1 MSGNGMSREEDT
13 PNPQTTHYSAIRWS
27 LWALVTYCMIAV
39 SLTCPALLGQGS
51 ITPEGYLDKDLLY
64 KELTEAKLRPFQ
76 DATPIVLELGRARAV
91 ASGLSQRRIDTW
103 NPWSG
108 AGAPLWAEQ
117 GGPFFPTNLIYYLYP
132 HHVTLMAALA
142 ARLVVAALGMFF
154 LVLALE
160 FHPLNALFV
169 GALFEYSGILAAE
182 LPFAST
188 SATYVLPWALLG
200 AHTLC
205 TKPGPGAVGV
215 AGLALG
221 IALLGGHPSFILLT
235 YLGFGA
241 WLLGEWAHKRPTLN
255 ELKALVFL
263 ATAVGLIAILTA
275 AAGLLPFLELLVHGQ
290 SYKNVDISELVWLKI
305 LFTTRQSFFAAMFF
319 PSLVTATRDTP
330 PTIHWWPFAEG
341 ASIGLVAL
349 LLAIAG
355 SEKLRE
361 HWGLILITVLG
372 IGLTLAP
379 IGLEWLHQ
387 LPGLRIILPWYCYSL
402 IVVPLCIAA
411 GYGLQIIA
419 SASRANLLVVPLAV
433 MLAGVVLFGLVL
445 AAIALFGGSEA
456 FQSLKEEIED
466 SGLRYVGSDHI
477 RGWKIYVSPV
487 AALVAVGAYVL
498 LCRNYLAR
506 AAIVVAVVAM
516 IEAAAIRIP
525 TVIFERSVVLRS
537 GPSEVTTRLQALLS
551 GGYWRF
557 IGVPVEVG
565 YPNTSVLFEL
575 RDLRSVSAIPVRR
588 QKEFLELA
596 GPSKAFPTEQYP
608 STISLPMLSLA
619 AVKYVIYS
627 EHMAA
632 RYRSRVNIPSSLKE
646 QEAAGGLIFFENLS
660 ALPRFRIVH
669 DVIPV
674 EGERQAFETL
684 RHLLDDSSPAV
695 APEWA
700 RRSVIEGITH
710 DEALL
715 ARAETDP
722 SRNFESVRRLSEPD
736 SQTIVLEA
744 LLDRPGFVLVADT
757 FYPGWTAT
765 VDDVPTVIHPANL
778 LFRAVAVPAGKH
790 TIVMKYGSSW
800 LPIGGALTLIG
811 LLLAAALLV
820 RDRFLNRRRVRGKS
834 MDSLT
839 YPAEATWRDGGGQ
852 MYL

>member
-1 MSGNGMSREEDT
+1 LIWRE
-13 PNPQTTHYSAIRWS
+13 R
-27 LWALVTYCMIAV
+27 
-39 SLTCPALLGQGS
+39 
-51 ITPEGYLDKDLLY
+51 LY
-64 KELTEAKLRPFQ
+64 PTRHA
-76 DATPIVLELGRARAV
+76 
-91 ASGLSQRRIDTW
+91 
-103 NPWSG
+103 
-108 AGAPLWAEQ
+108 
-117 GGPFFPTNLIYYLYP
+117 FFP
-132 HHVTLMAALA
+132 
-142 ARLVVAALGMFF
+142 
-154 LVLALE
+154 
-160 FHPLNALFV
+160 
-169 GALFEYSGILAAE
+169 
-182 LPFAST
+182 
-188 SATYVLPWALLG
+188 
-200 AHTLC
+200 
-205 TKPGPGAVGV
+205 
-215 AGLALG
+215 
-221 IALLGGHPSFILLT
+221 
-235 YLGFGA
+235 
-241 WLLGEWAHKRPTLN
+241 
-255 ELKALVFL
+255 
-263 ATAVGLIAILTA
+263 
-275 AAGLLPFLELLVHGQ
+275 
-290 SYKNVDISELVWLKI
+290 
-305 LFTTRQSFFAAMFF
+305 AMFF

-330 PTIHWWPFAEG
+330 PEYLWWPFAEG

-355 SEKLRE
+355 WQKLRE

-372 IGLTLAP
+372 ISLTLAP

-419 SASRANLLVVPLAV
+419 SASRPNLLVVPLAELV
-433 MLAGVVLFGLVL
+433 FFGLVL
-445 AAIALFGGSEA
+445 AAIALFGGFEA
-456 FQSLKEEIED
+456 PQSLKKAIAD
-466 SGLRYVGSDHI
+466 SV
-477 RGWKIYVSPV
+477 YVSPI

-498 LCRNYLAR
+498 LSRNNPAP

-516 IEAAAIRIP
+516 IEAAAIRVP
-525 TVIFERSVVLRS
+525 TVIFERSVILRS

-596 GPSKAFPTEQYP
+596 GPWEGIPTEQYP

-632 RYRSRVNIPSSLKE
+632 RYRSIGVDGRVNIPSGLKE
-646 QEAAGGLIFFENLS
+646 QEAASGIMFFENLS
-660 ALPRFRIVH
+660 ALPRFRIAH

-674 EGERQAFETL
+674 EGELQAFETL

-715 ARAETDP
+715 ARAEP
-722 SRNFESVRRLSEPD
+722 GSSRNFESVRRLAEPD
-736 SQTIVLEA
+736 PQTIVLEA
-744 LLDRPGFVLVADT
+744 HLDRPGFVLVADT
-757 FYPGWTAT
+757 FYPGWAAT

-811 LLLAAALLV
+811 LLLAVALLV
-820 RDRFLNRRRVRGKS
+820 RDRFLNRRRVRGKII
-834 MDSLT
+834 DSFT
-839 YPAEATWRDGGGQ
+839 PGSSRGA
-852 MYL
+852 

>member
-1 MSGNGMSREEDT
+1 MLT
-13 PNPQTTHYSAIRWS
+13 RWS
-27 LWALVTYCMIAV
+27 LWALLAYCMIAV

-64 KELTEAKLRPFQ
+64 GELTEAKLRPFQ

-132 HHVTLMAALA
+132 HHATLMASLT
-142 ARLVVAALGMFF
+142 ARLVIAALGMFF
-154 LVLALE
+154 LVRALE
-160 FHPLNALFV
+160 IHPLNALFV

-182 LPFAST
+182 LPFANS
-188 SATYVLPWALLG
+188 SATYLLPWALLG
-200 AHTLC
+200 AHMLC

-221 IALLGGHPSFILLT
+221 IASLGGHPSFILLT

-241 WLLGEWAHKRPTLN
+241 WLLGEWAHKRPKLN
-255 ELKALVFL
+255 ELKGLVIL
-263 ATAVGLIAILTA
+263 AIAVGLIAILIA
-275 AAGLLPFLELLVHGQ
+275 AVGLLPFLELVVHGQ
-290 SYKNVDISELVWLKI
+290 SYKNAQISELAWLER
-305 LFTTRQSFFAAMFF
+305 LYSTRHAFVTAMFF
-319 PSLVTATRDTP
+319 PSLVTATRDAP
-330 PTIHWWPFAEG
+330 PTFLWWPFAEG

-355 SEKLRE
+355 SGKLRE
-361 HWGLILITVLG
+361 RWGLILMTILG

-419 SASRANLLVVPLAV
+419 SASRANLLVVPLAE
-433 MLAGVVLFGLVL
+433 MLAGVVLVGLVL

-456 FQSLKEEIED
+456 FQSLKQVIEE

-477 RGWKIYVSPV
+477 LGWKIYVSPV

-498 LCRNYLAR
+498 LCRNNLAR
-506 AAIVVAVVAM
+506 AAIVVGVIAM

-557 IGVPVEVG
+557 IGVPVDVG
-565 YPNTSVLFEL
+565 SPNTSVLFEL
-575 RDLRSVSAIPVRR
+575 RDLRSASALPVRR

-596 GPSKAFPTEQYP
+596 GPSEGSPTMQYP

-627 EHMAA
+627 D
-632 RYRSRVNIPSSLKE
+632 RDRSRVNIPSDLKE
-646 QEAAGGLIFFENLS
+646 QEAAGGVIFFENLS

-674 EGERQAFETL
+674 EGEWQAFDIL
-684 RHLLDDSSPAV
+684 RNLLDDSSPAV
-695 APEWA
+695 APKWA
-700 RRSVIEGITH
+700 RRSVIEGITYE
-710 DEALL
+710 EALL
-715 ARAETDP
+715 ARTEPDP
-722 SRNFESVRRLSEPD
+722 SRNFEYVRRLAEPD
-736 SQTIVLEA
+736 PQTIVLEA
-744 LLDRPGFVLVADT
+744 HLDRPGFVLVADT

-790 TIVMKYGSSW
+790 TIIMKYGSSW

-839 YPAEATWRDGGGQ
+839 YPAEATKEATR
-852 MYL
+852 

>member
-1 MSGNGMSREEDT
+1 MLT
-13 PNPQTTHYSAIRWS
+13 RWF
-27 LWALVTYCMIAV
+27 LLALLAYCMIAV
-39 SLTCPALLGQGS
+39 SLTGPALLGQGS
-51 ITPEGYLDKDLLY
+51 ITPEGFLDKDLLY
-64 KELTEAKLRPFQ
+64 KELTEAKLRPF
-76 DATPIVLELGRARAV
+76 DDRTPIVLELGRERAV

-154 LVLALE
+154 LALALAIY
-160 FHPLNALFV
+160 PLNALFV
-169 GALFEYSGILAAE
+169 GALFEYSGILGAE
-182 LPFAST
+182 LPFADS

-205 TKPGPGAVGV
+205 TKPGPGAVGL

-221 IALLGGHPSFILLT
+221 IASLGGHPTFIVLT

-241 WLLGEWAHKRPTLN
+241 WLLGEWARKRPTLH
-255 ELKALVFL
+255 ELKCLVIL
-263 ATAVGLIAILTA
+263 TIAVGLIAILIA
-275 AAGLLPFLELLVHGQ
+275 AAGLLPFLELLAHGQ
-290 SYKNVDISELVWLKI
+290 SYKNSESSELIWRAGLYQ
-305 LFTTRQSFFAAMFF
+305 TRHAFFPAMFF
-319 PSLVTATRDTP
+319 PSLVTATRDTLP
-330 PTIHWWPFAEG
+330 DYVWGWPFAQG

-349 LLAIAG
+349 ILAVAG
-355 SEKLRE
+355 SQKLRE
-361 HWGLILITVLG
+361 RWGLILITVIG
-372 IGLTLAP
+372 ISLTLWP

-387 LPGLRIILPWYCYSL
+387 LPGLRIILAGYCYSL

-419 SASRANLLVVPLAV
+419 KASRANLLVVPLAA

-445 AAIALFGGSEA
+445 AAFDGSETL
-456 FQSLKEEIED
+456 QSLKKAIAD
-466 SGLRYVGSDHI
+466 SGLRNVGIDHI
-477 RGWKIYVSPV
+477 RDWKIYVSPV
-487 AALVAVGAYVL
+487 AALVAVAAYML
-498 LCRNYLAR
+498 LCRNNPAR
-506 AAIVVAVVAM
+506 AAIVVAVVAI

-525 TVIFERSVVLRS
+525 TVIFERSVVMRS
-537 GPSEVTTRLQALLS
+537 GPSEVTTRLQALLA

-557 IGVPVEVG
+557 IGVPADVG
-565 YPNTSVLFEL
+565 FPNTSVLFEL

-588 QKEFLELA
+588 QKEFMELA
-596 GPSKAFPTEQYP
+596 GPSDFLTLQYP
-608 STISLPMLSLA
+608 ATISPPMLSLA

-627 EHMAA
+627 DRHRA
-632 RYRSRVNIPSSLKE
+632 NIPSGLKE
-646 QEAAGGLIFFENLS
+646 QEAVGGVVFLENLS

-674 EGERQAFETL
+674 EGERQAVETL
-684 RHLLDDSSPAV
+684 RHLLYDS

-700 RRSVIEGITH
+700 RLSVIEGISR

-715 ARAETDP
+715 ARAEPDP
-722 SRNFESVRRLSEPD
+722 SRNFESVRRLAEPD
-736 SQTIVLEA
+736 PQTIVLETNLA
-744 LLDRPGFVLVADT
+744 WPGFVLVADT

-765 VDDVPTVIHPANL
+765 VDDVPTAIHPANL
-778 LFRAVAVPAGKH
+778 LFRAVAVRAGKH

-800 LPIGGALTLIG
+800 LRIGGGLTLIG

-820 RDRFLNRRRVRGKS
+820 QDRFVNRRRVRGKS
-834 MDSLT
+834 MNSLI
-839 YPAEATWRDGGGQ
+839 YAAEATGRRNS
-852 MYL
+852 